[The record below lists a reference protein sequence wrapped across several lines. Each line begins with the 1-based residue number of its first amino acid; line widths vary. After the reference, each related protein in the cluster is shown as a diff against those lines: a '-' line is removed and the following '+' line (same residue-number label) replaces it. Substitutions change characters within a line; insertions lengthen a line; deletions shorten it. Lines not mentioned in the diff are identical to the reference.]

1 MLSPETNNPSTDP
14 IDLLAHVRRIF
25 NPIFSLTGPE
35 AEQMQCLEQRSSAWL
50 EARVNRITASNFGSA
65 IGVNPY
71 CSPDDLLV
79 QLLFKSFTGNE
90 ATAYGTAKEPIACD
104 AYVKTLAS
112 DLIYSSGL
120 PGEADL
126 PPPTWRESGL
136 SISPRFPFLGAS
148 PDGII
153 TTHAKSSLV
162 PINLRCHS
170 APEYNLTSNQFD
182 ALRGIV
188 SVPLWEHPTQYPHEF
203 LLEIKCPYRKRLYGP
218 IPPYYYAQIQGC
230 MEILDLPYCH
240 FYVWTPT
247 KAGIDCYPRN
257 AKYWNELMMPRLCDF
272 YFQKFVPAVVM
283 LSLDL
288 LDTSDRFGPNPAW
301 LLPKSSVSAQ
311 FIDEIH
317 KTCANYR
324 SLVGF

>member
-1 MLSPETNNPSTDP
+1 MLSAETPL
-14 IDLLAHVRRIF
+14 DLLALVHSIF
-25 NPIFSLTGPE
+25 DPIFSLTGPE
-35 AEQMQCLEQRSSAWL
+35 AEQMQCLEQRSPAWL

-65 IGVNPY
+65 IGANPY

-104 AYVKTLAS
+104 AYIKTLAS
-112 DLIYSSGL
+112 DNI
-120 PGEADL
+120 ADL
-126 PPPTWRESGL
+126 PKPTWRESGL

-153 TTHAKSSLV
+153 TTYVTSSLV

-170 APEYNLTSNQFD
+170 APQYNLTSNQFD
-182 ALRGIV
+182 AQRGIV
-188 SVPLWEHPTQYPHEF
+188 SVPLWEHPTNYPHEF
-203 LLEIKCPYRKRLYGP
+203 LLEIKCPFRKRLYGP

-272 YFQKFVPAVVM
+272 YFKKFVPAVVM
-283 LSLDL
+283 QSLDL

-301 LLPKSSVSAQ
+301 LLPKASVSAQ
-311 FIDEIH
+311 LVEEIH
-317 KTCANYR
+317 KTSAIYR
-324 SLVGF
+324 ALVGF